1 MKTCANVREY
11 LEAGTEFLRSRKVP
25 EAAANAEFIMASIL
39 ECGRA
44 GVHADAGR
52 ALNAK
57 QSHHFWFL
65 LKERARRVPLA
76 YVLGTQPFCGIEIK
90 VSPAVLVPRPE
101 TESLVEFAA
110 ETART
115 RFSGENVHIA
125 ELGTGSGCIAVA
137 LAKAL
142 PEAMIVATEISPGAL
157 RIAEENILAHRVDRQ
172 VRLIREDLF
181 KGGDRPSPWAHMLV
195 SNPPYVPSAEI
206 AKLAAEVKAE
216 PVLALDGGKDGLE
229 VIRVIVAQ
237 APRLLRPGGWI
248 LLEFGDGQA
257 QRVRAVLEKGG
268 FEAVEVRNDLMGKER
283 VAAAR
288 FGMVRFPH
296 G

>member
-1 MKTCANVREY
+1 MRDCANVREF

-25 EAAANAEFIMASIL
+25 EATANAEFIMASIL

-44 GVHADAGR
+44 GVHAEAAR
-52 ALNAK
+52 HLNGK

-65 LKERARRVPLA
+65 IKERARRVPLA

-90 VSPAVLVPRPE
+90 VTPSVLVPRPE
-101 TESLVEFAA
+101 TESLVESAV
-110 ETART
+110 ETARA
-115 RFSGENVHIA
+115 RFGGTALQIA
-125 ELGTGSGCIAVA
+125 ELGTGSGCVAVA

-157 RIAEENILAHRVDRQ
+157 RVAEENILAHHVDRQ
-172 VRLIREDLF
+172 VRLVREDLF
-181 KGGDRPSPWAHMLV
+181 KGGERPAPWAHMLV
-195 SNPPYVPSAEI
+195 SNPPYVPSSQI

-216 PVLALDGGKDGLE
+216 PVLALDGGKDGLDA
-229 VIRVIVAQ
+229 IRAIAAQ
-237 APRLLRPGGWI
+237 SPRLLKAGGWI

-257 QRVRAVLEKGG
+257 ERVRAILSKGG
-268 FEAVEVRNDLMGKER
+268 FEDVGIRKDLMGRDR

-288 FGMVRFPH
+288 LGMVRFH
-296 G
+296 NG